1 MKKIV
6 RSALLPFSAQQ
17 LYVLVNDVARYPEFL
32 PWCGGAQV
40 LETSAN
46 EMVASVTIA
55 KAGLSKTFT
64 TKNKLVEGELILM
77 ELLDGPFSH
86 LKGEWSFK
94 ALDET
99 ACKIQFEVEFE
110 VSNGLLNMALGP
122 IFEQIASTFVD
133 SFCQRSKQI
142 YGN

>member
-6 RSALLPFSAQQ
+6 RSALIPFSAQQ
-17 LYVLVNDVARYPEFL
+17 VYSLVNDVSKYPEFL
-32 PWCGGAQV
+32 PWCGGAKV
-40 LETSAN
+40 LNETDHQ
-46 EMVASVTIA
+46 MTASVTIA

-64 TKNKLVEGELILM
+64 TQNQLVPGEQILMTLVEG
-77 ELLDGPFSH
+77 PFSY
-86 LKGEWSFK
+86 LQGEWSFK
-94 ALDET
+94 KLDDS

-133 SFCQRSKQI
+133 SFCKRAKQV
-142 YGN
+142 YGS